1 MLIQQKRNVMVT
13 DAYSF
18 EFELRASPKVLYP
31 YLSTASGLQ
40 QWFADK
46 VTVKNASDFNFIWD
60 NENHFASLISQKLNK
75 FVKFQFG
82 GEDKKRLLEMSLHVS
97 EVSNTTYLQIIDSAS
112 NFKTEED
119 AEELWEF
126 LTDKL
131 KEIVGS

>member
-1 MLIQQKRNVMVT
+1 MVT
-13 DAYSF
+13 DAYQF
-18 EFELRASPKVLYP
+18 EFEIKASPKVLFP
-31 YLSTASGLQ
+31 YLSSASGLQ

-46 VTVKNASDFNFIWD
+46 VTVKNSADFNFIWD
-60 NENHFASLISQKLNK
+60 NENHLASLISQKLNK
-75 FVKFQFG
+75 FVKFEFEGNQ
-82 GEDKKRLLEMSLHVS
+82 KSRLLEMSLQVS

-112 NFKTEED
+112 NFKSDED

>member
-1 MLIQQKRNVMVT
+1 MVT
-13 DAYSF
+13 DAYQF
-18 EFELRASPKVLYP
+18 EFEIKASPKVLYP

-46 VTVKNASDFNFIWD
+46 VTVKNSADFIFFWD
-60 NENHFASLISQKLNK
+60 NENHLDRLISQKLNK
-75 FVKFQFG
+75 FVKFQFEG
-82 GEDKKRLLEMSLHVS
+82 SKKRNLEMSLNIS

-112 NFKTEED
+112 NFKSDED